1 MLIHFMT
8 IEQTLQQEIQESKRW
23 VDKADGVYKR
33 DLTKRIE
40 LINWV
45 LEKMKNS
52 DTDICSVIE
61 TRMNEIIDKI
71 NKTDSI
77 FEADPLDSELRIL
90 DWVLFQVCSNKIKTL
105 KGYNIK

>member
-1 MLIHFMT
+1 MC
-8 IEQTLQQEIQESKRW
+8 IEQMLQNEIIDSQSWIEIEKENST
-23 VDKADGVYKR
+23 YKR
-33 DLTKRIE
+33 NLKKRVE

-52 DTDICSVIE
+52 DIDICSVIE

-77 FEADPLDSELRIL
+77 SEADPLDSELRIL
-90 DWVLFQVCSNKIKTL
+90 DWILYQVCSNNL
-105 KGYNIK
+105 K

>member
-1 MLIHFMT
+1 MT
-8 IEQTLQQEIQESKRW
+8 IEQILQNEIKGSQRWIEIEKDEST
-23 VDKADGVYKR
+23 YKR
-33 DLTKRIE
+33 DLKKRIE

-45 LEKMKNS
+45 LENMKDS

-61 TRMNEIIDKI
+61 TKMNEIIDKI

-90 DWVLFQVCSNKIKTL
+90 DWVLFQICSNKQKQFEGL
-105 KGYNIK
+105 

>member
-1 MLIHFMT
+1 MT
-8 IEQTLQQEIQESKRW
+8 IEQTLQNEIQESKRW
-23 VDKADGVYKR
+23 IEIEKDESTYKR
-33 DLTKRIE
+33 NLKIRVE

-45 LEKMKNS
+45 LDNMKNS
-52 DTDICSVIE
+52 ETNICSVIE

-90 DWVLFQVCSNKIKTL
+90 DWIFYQVCSNKIKSL
-105 KGYNIK
+105 KGYNIN